1 VIAIGSV
8 VLSIFIEVIWSMF
21 MPRAVSRFYIVFFV
35 FIVFAGCVPP
45 RHIPQYQ
52 DAGNPL
58 KRVAVLPMK
67 NDTMDVDGPNIV
79 RKKMIAALA
88 SKSYNVI
95 DTQETDQ
102 ILRDQMGIN
111 LGGQLEMTTPQK
123 LGEVLGVEGVL
134 YGTLMD
140 FDETTT
146 GVLNVKKVRAKF
158 TLVNAMTGR
167 IVWERGLGVR
177 SEVRMSGSSGD
188 SATVAARVADA
199 KEKDVPWVTIGSIA
213 TNEKNV
219 GRSLAHGI
227 GIQLFSKAVGIHLDY
242 ESAELVRRISDN
254 LPWGPGSSD
263 AVTAPQPIL
272 AVPNV
277 KMPEPPAFGYMDWEG
292 KRDFS
297 AVIFST
303 SIDKS
308 RNEPI
313 NMETPMAIA
322 GNKIRMDM
330 DMSEMMKGA
339 PQSPLS
345 KVVMIG
351 RGDQKISY
359 TLYPNSQKYMVH
371 REKAEIGEKPQVEK
385 TKVGSEVVNK
395 HPTDKFKVR
404 ITYRDG
410 RVEEGFIWN
419 ARDLDGMTIKSE
431 VENKDF
437 KMTTELRNI
446 ILKTPHASLFEIP
459 AGYAEAKSFT
469 DVMATEPNK
478 K

>member
-1 VIAIGSV
+1 
-8 VLSIFIEVIWSMF
+8 
-21 MPRAVSRFYIVFFV
+21 MPRGVSRFYIVFFV
-35 FIVFAGCVPP
+35 FIVIAGCVPP
-45 RHIPQYQ
+45 RYIPRYQ
-52 DAGNPL
+52 DTSNPL

-67 NDTMDVDGPNIV
+67 NDTMDVDGPNVV
-79 RKKMIAALA
+79 RKKMIAALGN
-88 SKSYNVI
+88 KSYIVK

-158 TLVNAMTGR
+158 KLVNAMTGQT
-167 IVWERGLGVR
+167 VWERGLGVR
-177 SEVRMSGSSGD
+177 SEVRMSGKSGE
-188 SATVAARVADA
+188 AAAVAAREADA
-199 KEKDVPWVTIGSIA
+199 REKDVPWMTTESIA
-213 TNEKNV
+213 TSEKNV
-219 GRSLAHGI
+219 GRSLAQGI
-227 GIQLFSKAVGIHLDY
+227 GIQLFSKTVGIHLDY
-242 ESAELVRRISDN
+242 ESAELVRRVADN
-254 LPWGPGSSD
+254 LPWGPGSGD
-263 AVTAPQPIL
+263 AVTAPQLMIAAPSIM
-272 AVPNV
+272 
-277 KMPEPPAFGYMDWEG
+277 MPEPPSFGYMDWEG

-303 SIDKS
+303 SFDKG
-308 RNEPI
+308 RNEPVT
-313 NMETPMAIA
+313 METPMAIA
-322 GNKIRMDM
+322 GDKIRMDM
-330 DMSEMMKGA
+330 DMSGMMKGA
-339 PQSPLS
+339 SQSPLS

-351 RGDQKISY
+351 RGDKKISY
-359 TLYPNSQKYMVH
+359 TLYPNSQKYMVNK
-371 REKAEIGEKPQVEK
+371 EKAEIGEKPQVEK
-385 TKVGSEVVNK
+385 TKVGSEIVNL

-419 ARDLDGMTIKSE
+419 ARDLDGVTIKSE
-431 VENKDF
+431 VENKNF

-446 ILKTPHASLFEIP
+446 ILKTPQASLFEIP
-459 AGYAEAKSFT
+459 VGYAEANSFM
-469 DVMATEPNK
+469 DVMATEQNK

>member
-1 VIAIGSV
+1 
-8 VLSIFIEVIWSMF
+8 
-21 MPRAVSRFYIVFFV
+21 MPRAASRFYIVFFV
-35 FIVFAGCVPP
+35 LIVIAGCVPP

-52 DAGNPL
+52 DASNPL
-58 KRVAVLPMK
+58 KLVAALPMK
-67 NDTMDVDGPNIV
+67 NDTLDVDGPNVV
-79 RKKMIAALA
+79 RKKMIAALVN
-88 SKSYNVI
+88 KSYNVKN
-95 DTQETDQ
+95 TLETDQ
-102 ILRDQMGIN
+102 TLRDQMGIN

-123 LGEVLGVEGVL
+123 IGEVLGVEGLL

-146 GVLNVKKVRAKF
+146 GVLDVKKVRAKF
-158 TLVNAMTGR
+158 KLVNAMTGET
-167 IVWERGLGVR
+167 VWERGLGVR
-177 SEVRMSGSSGD
+177 SEVRMSGTSGD
-188 SATVAARVADA
+188 AAAIIARSADA

-219 GRSLAHGI
+219 GKSLAYSFGA
-227 GIQLFSKAVGIHLDY
+227 QLFSKTVGIHLDY
-242 ESAELVRRISDN
+242 ESTELVRRIADN
-254 LPWGPGSSD
+254 LPWGPGD
-263 AVTAPQPIL
+263 AVVAPQPIIV
-272 AVPNV
+272 APAI
-277 KMPEPPAFGYMDWEG
+277 KMPEPPSFGYMDWIG

-297 AVIFST
+297 AVIFSA
-303 SIDKS
+303 SFDKS

-330 DMSEMMKGA
+330 DMSGMMKGT

-345 KVVMIG
+345 RVVMIG
-351 RGDQKISY
+351 RGDKNISY

-371 REKAEIGEKPQVEK
+371 KENADIGEKPQVEK
-385 TKVGSEVVNK
+385 TKVGSEVINR
-395 HPTDKFKVR
+395 HQTDKFRVK
-404 ITYRDG
+404 ITYKDG
-410 RVEEGFIWN
+410 RIEEGFIWN

-437 KMTTELRNI
+437 KITTELRHI
-446 ILKTPHASLFEIP
+446 ILETPNASLFEIP
-459 AGYAEAKSFT
+459 EGYAEAKSFT